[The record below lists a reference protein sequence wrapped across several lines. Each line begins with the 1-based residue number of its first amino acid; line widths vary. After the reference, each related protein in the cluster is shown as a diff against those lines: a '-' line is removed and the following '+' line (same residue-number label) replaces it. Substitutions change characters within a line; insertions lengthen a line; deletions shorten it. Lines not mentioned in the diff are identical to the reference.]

1 MATPVDYQFVVAI
14 VTVAASAGAAW
25 AGVRAG
31 LNGMRENVKEI
42 RSTLQT
48 HAAALTAHVQAD
60 HLVQVEAVK
69 VSSSIE
75 TKVDALIDERHTLH
89 KKLDELLRRD

>member
-1 MATPVDYQFVVAI
+1 MAPVDVQTVIAV

-42 RSTLQT
+42 RQT
-48 HAAALTAHVQAD
+48 LTAHAASLTAHIQAD

-75 TKVDALIDERHTLH
+75 TKVDALIDERESFHE
-89 KKLDELLRRD
+89 KLDELLRRDR